1 MLGIWN
7 FHGMDFTYRA
17 RDAEGVVRT
26 GRVRAET
33 EDLATS
39 ALTERGFRDVA
50 LEAAE
55 EPGLFGKALRL
66 RGKIPRKEIVVFA
79 RQLSVLASADVP
91 MVGSL
96 RTTAAQTVHPRL
108 REILATIADE
118 VEAGSRLSDAM
129 SEHPEAFSDFLVNM
143 IRSGET
149 SGRLSEVLEY
159 LADQEEKDYDLIVK
173 IRGAMMYPAFIIT
186 GMVGVGFVLMTFV
199 IPKLT
204 DVLAQSGG
212 VLPLPTRILVAT
224 SGIFARF
231 WWLILIGIAGAV
243 VGLRLYIRTP
253 QGRYRWDRIKLSIP
267 IFGRLFR
274 RIALVRFTRSME
286 TLLSGGVDTTSA
298 LAVAADVVGNAVYRN
313 IILETQ
319 REVADGSSITSVFER
334 STLVP
339 TMLPQMLAIGEET
352 GRLTEVLKRLSQFYT
367 REIDNL
373 VANLVNLIEPL
384 IMVVLG
390 VGVGLIVVAV
400 ILPMFN
406 LATAF

>member
-1 MLGIWN
+1 
-7 FHGMDFTYRA
+7 MDFTYRA

-39 ALTERGFRDVA
+39 ALTERGFRDVV

-55 EPGLFGKALRL
+55 EPGLLGKALRL

-118 VEAGSRLSDAM
+118 VEAGARLSDAM
-129 SEHPEAFSDFLVNM
+129 SAHPEAFSDFLVNM

-186 GMVGVGFVLMTFV
+186 GMIAVAFVLMTFV

-204 DVLAQSGG
+204 DVLAQSGAA
-212 VLPLPTRILVAT
+212 LPLPTRILVAT

-231 WWLILIGIAGAV
+231 WWLILAV
-243 VGLRLYIRTP
+243 AAAALVGLRMYIRTP
-253 QGRYRWDRIKLSIP
+253 DGRYVWDRIKLSTP

-319 REVADGSSITSVFER
+319 REVSDGSSITSVFER
-334 STLVP
+334 SPLVP
-339 TMLPQMLAIGEET
+339 SMLPQMLAIGEET